1 MRKIALCIIVALIA
15 MPAIAQMKI
24 QLGKDSPLRKLQIAE
39 LAIENLYVDSVD
51 ANKVVEDGIRGMLSK
66 LDPHSSYSTAEET
79 KELNEPL
86 QGNFDGIGVQFNIVE
101 DTLLIIQTVNGGPS
115 EKVGILAGDRII
127 AVNDTAIAGVKMS
140 RTDIMRR
147 LRGKKGTKV
156 NISVKR
162 SGEPKPIIFTVTR
175 DRIPVTSLDA
185 AYLIEPGIAYVKLG
199 SFGATTFNEMTHAI
213 DSLRTKNEN
222 IAPGSGFNLI
232 LDLQD
237 NGGGYL
243 SAAVE
248 VANEFLGYNDLI
260 VYTSGRK
267 VPKKD
272 MLADGCGRTQ
282 KGHVVVLVNEYTAS
296 AAEIVSGAIQDH
308 DRGYIV
314 GRRTFGKGL
323 VQRPVALPDGSMI
336 RLTVAHYYTP
346 SGRCIQKPYKPGDK
360 VGYDMDFEQRL
371 KHGELTCRDSIHF
384 ADSLKFSTLKK
395 QRTVYGG
402 GAIMPDVFVPLDTMQ
417 YTRYHRMLVAKGI
430 IVAQTLKFFDSH
442 RKEMAKYKTV
452 GEFISNYEVA
462 EKLISNIVKEGE
474 KQDIRPKDEEERTR
488 TMPYLKMQLK
498 ALMARDQFNQSAY
511 FEVANPYSDIYSK
524 GVEVMKTLIKENKY
538 DKVQ

>member
-1 MRKIALCIIVALIA
+1 
-15 MPAIAQMKI
+15 
-24 QLGKDSPLRKLQIAE
+24 
-39 LAIENLYVDSVD
+39 
-51 ANKVVEDGIRGMLSK
+51 
-66 LDPHSSYSTAEET
+66 
-79 KELNEPL
+79 
-86 QGNFDGIGVQFNIVE
+86 
-101 DTLLIIQTVNGGPS
+101 
-115 EKVGILAGDRII
+115 
-127 AVNDTAIAGVKMS
+127 
-140 RTDIMRR
+140 
-147 LRGKKGTKV
+147 
-156 NISVKR
+156 
-162 SGEPKPIIFTVTR
+162 
-175 DRIPVTSLDA
+175 
-185 AYLIEPGIAYVKLG
+185 
-199 SFGATTFNEMTHAI
+199 
-213 DSLRTKNEN
+213 
-222 IAPGSGFNLI
+222 
-232 LDLQD
+232 
-237 NGGGYL
+237 
-243 SAAVE
+243 
-248 VANEFLGYNDLI
+248 
-260 VYTSGRK
+260 
-267 VPKKD
+267 
-272 MLADGCGRTQ
+272 
-282 KGHVVVLVNEYTAS
+282 
-296 AAEIVSGAIQDH
+296 
-308 DRGYIV
+308 
-314 GRRTFGKGL
+314 
-323 VQRPVALPDGSMI
+323 
-336 RLTVAHYYTP
+336 
-346 SGRCIQKPYKPGDK
+346 
-360 VGYDMDFEQRL
+360 MDFEQRL

>member
-1 MRKIALCIIVALIA
+1 MRKIALCIIAALIA

-248 VANEFLGYNDLI
+248 VANEFLGHNDLI

-272 MLADGCGRTQ
+272 MLADGYGRTQ
-282 KGHVVVLVNEYTAS
+282 
-296 AAEIVSGAIQDH
+296 VSPS
-308 DRGYIV
+308 RSS
-314 GRRTFGKGL
+314 L
-323 VQRPVALPDGSMI
+323 
-336 RLTVAHYYTP
+336 LTLNATT
-346 SGRCIQKPYKPGDK
+346 G
-360 VGYDMDFEQRL
+360 
-371 KHGELTCRDSIHF
+371 
-384 ADSLKFSTLKK
+384 
-395 QRTVYGG
+395 
-402 GAIMPDVFVPLDTMQ
+402 
-417 YTRYHRMLVAKGI
+417 
-430 IVAQTLKFFDSH
+430 
-442 RKEMAKYKTV
+442 
-452 GEFISNYEVA
+452 
-462 EKLISNIVKEGE
+462 
-474 KQDIRPKDEEERTR
+474 
-488 TMPYLKMQLK
+488 
-498 ALMARDQFNQSAY
+498 
-511 FEVANPYSDIYSK
+511 
-524 GVEVMKTLIKENKY
+524 
-538 DKVQ
+538 